1 MFEVIHGGNSIP
13 PKIWLR
19 ATDIAAEYARCGE
32 AFVSAGRP
40 TDGPVADLFSQAE
53 AEYSQMAN
61 AIWFAK
67 WEKWQREEWE
77 RIFRADDSVSS
88 PRKTA
93 SWRSADLQG
102 ENHRSNRRIR
112 AVESFSNAADCN
124 SMIEQQKK

>member
-13 PKIWLR
+13 PKVWLK

-40 TDGPVADLFSQAE
+40 TDGPVADLFSKAE

-77 RIFRADDSVSS
+77 RIFRPKEVLCDQN
-88 PRKTA
+88 
-93 SWRSADLQG
+93 RSL
-102 ENHRSNRRIR
+102 
-112 AVESFSNAADCN
+112 NAGL
-124 SMIEQQKK
+124 